1 MKLILFWCL
10 TLVLC
15 FPGQRVV
22 YAGPVAPVLRPVVK
36 QGLKAG
42 EKVLGKE
49 GAYLAKKG
57 TKECIGGDSTKLAK
71 ALGITPKSGYQ
82 AHHIIPVECKSH
94 RTLNKIGFDLDQ
106 PKNGI
111 ALPSRPG
118 LSKDL
123 PVHNGYHS
131 SYSNA
136 VKRDLDA
143 IPADLSEAETAKR
156 VNAVIRKY
164 RKMIESGKPLY
175 DTGAPNAWK

>member
-1 MKLILFWCL
+1 MKIILFWCL

-15 FPGQRVV
+15 FPAQCVV
-22 YAGPVAPVLRPVVK
+22 YAGAVAPVLRPVMK
-36 QGLKAG
+36 QGLKFG

-49 GAYLAKKG
+49 VVPLAKK
-57 TKECIGGDSTKLAK
+57 CIGGDSTKLAK

-131 SYSNA
+131 SYSSA

-164 RKMIESGKPLY
+164 RKMLESGKPLY
-175 DTGAPNAWK
+175 DNGAPNAWK